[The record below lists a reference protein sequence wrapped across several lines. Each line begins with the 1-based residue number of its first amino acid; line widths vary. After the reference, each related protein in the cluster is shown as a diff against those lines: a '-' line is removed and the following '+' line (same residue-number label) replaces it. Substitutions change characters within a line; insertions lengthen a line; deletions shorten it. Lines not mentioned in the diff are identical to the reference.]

1 MAKDDAIE
9 LTGIVT
15 KVLKGTNFE
24 VTLENGLVVQ
34 AYLSGKLRTNHIKII
49 QGDEVTVA
57 LSPYDLKK
65 GRITW
70 RGSKKS

>member
-1 MAKDDAIE
+1 MAKDDSIE
-9 LTGIVT
+9 MTGIVT

-24 VTLENGLVVQ
+24 VTLDDNNLVIQ
-34 AYLSGKLRTNHIKII
+34 AYLSGKLRQNHIKII

-70 RGSKKS
+70 RGKKA